1 MTGSF
6 RCTRACHQFNTHNTI
21 HSEPPTLLRN
31 MRAHSPMSSSSSSLS
46 PPPHVDRRRSRAK
59 VNQRRYRIKQKVAN
73 LQLEQDVHVLRQ
85 DVRRLEAFLTN
96 APATTT
102 TSFDSVQAIQ
112 EYFVLFGHGYNR
124 AVPQIQ
130 RRQDACLRS
139 LMAPDVECMGEVGI
153 DALVNQWDQYG
164 QLFDSLQVEV
174 HHVGLLQHVDAVVV
188 EVTMDMHMVVTATT
202 LRTLFPH
209 LLRHGTL
216 HTKMLGQPMTLPVQ
230 CTFDFERTQVTRVT
244 VDANVAMALVDL
256 MGNAQ
261 DAAVAL
267 DGAQSW
273 PATRYHDTPMMGY
286 CL

>member
-1 MTGSF
+1 MG
-6 RCTRACHQFNTHNTI
+6 
-21 HSEPPTLLRN
+21 
-31 MRAHSPMSSSSSSLS
+31 AHSTATSSTSSPSSSSVS

-59 VNQRRYRIKQKVAN
+59 VNQRRYRTKQKAAN

-85 DVRRLEAFLTN
+85 DIRRLEAFLTN
-96 APATTT
+96 TPPT

-112 EYFVLFGHGYNR
+112 EYFNLFVHGYNR

-174 HHVGLLQHVDAVVV
+174 HHVGLLQNLNAVEASMDLHV
-188 EVTMDMHMVVTATT
+188 VVTATT

-267 DGAQSW
+267 DGARPW
-273 PATRYHDTPMMGY
+273 PATIVGGGQVDEAELCY